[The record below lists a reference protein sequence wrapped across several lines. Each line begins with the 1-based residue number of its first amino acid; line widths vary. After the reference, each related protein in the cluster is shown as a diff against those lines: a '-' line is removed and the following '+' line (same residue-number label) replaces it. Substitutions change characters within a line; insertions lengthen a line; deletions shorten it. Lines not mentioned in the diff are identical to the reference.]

1 MTLILEL
8 TNDAHDIR
16 ILNIGLEDN
25 KYAVTNHKGNV
36 RSILLLVSD

>member
-8 TNDAHDIR
+8 TNDAHDIH
-16 ILNIGLEDN
+16 ILNIGLED